1 MPRPVVR
8 PMRARISW
16 IAAISGK
23 QNSIP
28 STLRTRTVPGPGIS
42 GDAAGVVVGGAGS
55 QSRAEATEQAL
66 VRGAAR
72 GAAQGDAGR
81 RHGNP
86 PVISV
91 GIGYSA
97 GAVLGPS
104 EDWSAA
110 AGLRARVFRGL
121 RHLIRLLI
129 DTVLDLR
136 TIPAQSLL
144 RIASS
149 NVRMSR

>member
-1 MPRPVVR
+1 
-8 PMRARISW
+8 
-16 IAAISGK
+16 
-23 QNSIP
+23 
-28 STLRTRTVPGPGIS
+28 
-42 GDAAGVVVGGAGS
+42 
-55 QSRAEATEQAL
+55 

-81 RHGNP
+81 QHGNR

-91 GIGYSA
+91 GIGSSRTA
-97 GAVLGPS
+97 LGLS
-104 EDWSAA
+104 EDWPAA

-136 TIPAQSLL
+136 TLSAIPQGTG
-144 RIASS
+144 
-149 NVRMSR
+149 

>member
-1 MPRPVVR
+1 MNVL
-8 PMRARISW
+8 RALP
-16 IAAISGK
+16 A
-23 QNSIP
+23 P
-28 STLRTRTVPGPGIS
+28 
-42 GDAAGVVVGGAGS
+42 GAGD
-55 QSRAEATEQAL
+55 QSRAKTAEQAL

-81 RHGNP
+81 QHGNR

-97 GAVLGPS
+97 VAALGRS
-104 EDWSAA
+104 EDWPAA

-129 DTVLDLR
+129 DTVLDLW
-136 TIPAQSLL
+136 TIPAQSLEEL
-144 RIASS
+144 DNLGDFLLAENCELQRT
-149 NVRMSR
+149 NVAMSVEFIPMLLGD

>member
-1 MPRPVVR
+1 
-8 PMRARISW
+8 
-16 IAAISGK
+16 
-23 QNSIP
+23 
-28 STLRTRTVPGPGIS
+28 
-42 GDAAGVVVGGAGS
+42 
-55 QSRAEATEQAL
+55 

-81 RHGNP
+81 QHGNR

-91 GIGYSA
+91 GIGYAA
-97 GAVLGPS
+97 GAALGRS

-129 DTVLDLR
+129 DTVLDLWK
-136 TIPAQSLL
+136 IPAQSLEEL
-144 RIASS
+144 DNLGDFLLAENCELQRT
-149 NVRMSR
+149 NVAMSVEFIPMLLGD